1 MENRDNKLALLEGL
15 PNETVWTTR
24 RILEYLNLV
33 TTDATLKA
41 TERAIQASPIRFEPL
56 ADEALV
62 DEHGRSAKRLV
73 VDQLIDTARKK
84 RKLILFAQ
92 SLPIENK
99 IEFLALNDA
108 RGGRRWIRLDKK
120 KDSIHALQEV
130 LTRLCDFEQK
140 HVVIIPSGS
149 VVVSMREL
157 VRANRGQ
164 LLSNQKDRS
173 ISISLE
179 VYSHGHGEIL
189 KTENSSHKP
198 TLQSGMTHLDRLE
211 AESIHIMREVM
222 AEADNPV
229 MLY

>member
-1 MENRDNKLALLEGL
+1 M
-15 PNETVWTTR
+15 
-24 RILEYLNLV
+24 
-33 TTDATLKA
+33 
-41 TERAIQASPIRFEPL
+41 
-56 ADEALV
+56 

-92 SLPIENK
+92 SLPIDNNV
-99 IEFLALNDA
+99 EFLVLNDA
-108 RGGRRWIRLDKK
+108 RGGRRWIRLDEK
-120 KDSIHALQEV
+120 KDSVNALRDV
-130 LTRLCDFEQK
+130 LACLCDFEQK

-149 VVVSMREL
+149 VVASMREL

-189 KTENSSHKP
+189 KQQTSRINLHFS
-198 TLQSGMTHLDRLE
+198 QG
-211 AESIHIMREVM
+211 
-222 AEADNPV
+222 
-229 MLY
+229 